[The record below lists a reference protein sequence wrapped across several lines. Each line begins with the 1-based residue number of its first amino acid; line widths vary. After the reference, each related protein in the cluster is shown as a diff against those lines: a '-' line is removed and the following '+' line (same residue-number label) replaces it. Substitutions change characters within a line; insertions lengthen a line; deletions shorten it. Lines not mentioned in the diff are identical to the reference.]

1 MIDFARGSALLI
13 GFFFLGEGTHR
24 LGSPIPGGV
33 AGLLLLFFALQLR
46 LIKLEW
52 LDNAANFFLRHMVL
66 LFVPATVALMDAVG
80 VLRQSGLAL
89 AVTLVASFFV
99 TLSATGLL
107 ARWLLPYD
115 ANSLAEIGGKARGAL
130 EKRL

>member
-1 MIDFARGSALLI
+1 MIDFARGTTLLI

-33 AGLLLLFFALQLR
+33 AGLLLLFLALQLR
-46 LIKLEW
+46 IVQLEW
-52 LDNAANFFLRHMVL
+52 MERAANYFLRHMVL

-80 VLRQSGLAL
+80 ILRQSGMAL
-89 AVTLVASFFV
+89 AITLVVSFFV
-99 TLSATGLL
+99 TLAATGLL

-115 ANSLAEIGGKARGAL
+115 ANSGADISGEIHGVL
-130 EKRL
+130 EKRP